1 MKKSRAVTVLV
12 VLLAV
17 LVAVSYYALTI
28 VRATTSNGDGG
39 LTLGLDLAGG
49 VSITYQAEGDPTDE
63 EMSDTIY
70 KLQKRIEDETGSTEV
85 SVYQV
90 GDDRIAVEIP
100 GVTDANAILEQL
112 GQPGTLSIQDTDG
125 NQILTGT
132 DIASAQ
138 AGTQQDSYGNTEY
151 VVQLTFTDE
160 AAQTFATY
168 TSEHIGDNLP
178 IYYDGEV
185 ISNPTIQSA
194 ITQGSCVIEGMS
206 SYEEAQNLAS
216 YIRIGS
222 LSIEL
227 TELQSNVVGA
237 QLGESAIQTSVLAA
251 GIGLLIIFI
260 FMIFS
265 YRAMG
270 AVASVALALYTGLVV
285 GAMKAFELTLTL
297 PGIAGVILSIGMAVD
312 ANVIIFARIKEETA
326 AGKSV
331 RNAIDIGFKKASS
344 AILDGNITTC
354 IAAIV
359 LIVMGSGTV
368 KGFAYTLLIGIVLS
382 MFTAMVIT
390 RLIMKAVYA
399 LGCKDLKFY
408 GVKKEHAPYKI
419 LQKRFLFLGIAAIAI
434 CSGFVSMGIHSS
446 NGNKALNYSLEFVGG
461 TSTQASFSE
470 DYSIDQIESD
480 IIPVVSEITGD
491 NNIQAQKVDGSTDIV
506 IKTRDLS
513 LDEREELA
521 QALEDNFGVDQ
532 STISTQSI
540 SATISSE
547 MRSNTIKA
555 ILVAVFCMLL
565 YIWLRFKDFRFGG
578 AAVLALLHDVLV
590 VLAFYAIARVSVST
604 TFIACMLTIVGYS
617 INATIVIFDRIREN
631 NHNIRSQEELR
642 DMVNTSITQT
652 LTRSIYTSFTTWVM
666 TLTMYVLGVASIR
679 EFALPLMVGIIC
691 GAFSSV
697 CITGALWF
705 IFKTRVGKCDLPK
718 VYVDKKA
725 AKAAAAPAESTA
737 EAGSA
742 AASET
747 GNAANKPK
755 KKRKKK
761 KGIH

>member
-1 MKKSRAVTVLV
+1 MKKNKAVAVLV

-17 LVAVSYYALTI
+17 LVAVSYYAVTI
-28 VRATTSNGDGG
+28 VKSTTANTDGG
-39 LTLGLDLAGG
+39 LSLGLDLAGG
-49 VSITYQAEGDPTDE
+49 VSITYQAEGNPTSE

-90 GDDRIAVEIP
+90 GDDRISVEIP
-100 GVTDANAILEQL
+100 GVTDANAILEKL

-125 NQILTGT
+125 NQILSGS
-132 DIASAQ
+132 DISSAQ

-160 AAQTFATY
+160 AAETFATY
-168 TSEHIGDNLP
+168 TSEHIGDQLP
-178 IYYDGEV
+178 IYYDGSV
-185 ISNPTIQSA
+185 ISSPTIQSA

-206 SYEEAQNLAS
+206 SYEDAENLAS

-227 TELQSNVVGA
+227 TELQSKVVGA
-237 QLGESAIQTSVLAA
+237 QLGGSAIETSVLAA
-251 GIGLLIIFI
+251 AIGLLIIFI
-260 FMIFS
+260 FMIYA
-265 YRAMG
+265 YRVPG
-270 AVASVALALYTGLVV
+270 LVASIALVLYTGLVV
-285 GAMKAFELTLTL
+285 SAMKAFELTLTL

-312 ANVIIFARIKEETA
+312 ANIIIFARIKEEIA

-344 AILDGNITTC
+344 AIIDGNVTTF
-354 IAAIV
+354 IAALV
-359 LIVMGSGTV
+359 LIIMGSGTV
-368 KGFAYTLLIGIVLS
+368 KGFAYTLMIGIILS
-382 MFTAMVIT
+382 MFTAMIIT
-390 RLIMKAVYA
+390 RLIMKSFYA
-399 LGCKDLKFY
+399 LGCKDVKFY
-408 GVKKEHAPYKI
+408 GVKKERAPYKI
-419 LQKRFLFLGIAAIAI
+419 LQKRIGFIALALVVI
-434 CSGFVSMGIHSS
+434 CSGFISMGVHAA
-446 NGNKALNYSLEFVGG
+446 NGQKTLNYSLEFVGG
-461 TSTQASFSE
+461 TSTQASFNE
-470 DYSIDQIESD
+470 DYTIEQIESD
-480 IIPVVSEITGD
+480 IVPVVSEVTGD
-491 NNIQAQKVDGSTDIV
+491 NNIQVQKVDNSNDIV

-521 QALEDNFGVDQ
+521 QKLEDSFGVDQ
-532 STISTQSI
+532 DSISTESI
-540 SATISSE
+540 SATVSSE
-547 MRSNTIKA
+547 MRSSTIKA
-555 ILVAVFCMLL
+555 ILVAVICMLL
-565 YIWLRFKDFRFGG
+565 YIWLRFKDLRFGG
-578 AAVLALLHDVLV
+578 SAVLALMHDVLV
-590 VLAFYAIARVSVST
+590 VLAFYAIARISVST

-631 NHNIRSQEELR
+631 NHGIRSQEELR

-666 TLTMYVLGVASIR
+666 TLTIYVLGVSAIR

-705 IFKTRVGKCDLPK
+705 IFKTRVGKNRLPLTYEEK
-718 VYVDKKA
+718 GPK
-725 AKAAAAPAESTA
+725 KAAAAATTETVDAEGNTVVV
-737 EAGSA
+737 A
-742 AASET
+742 AA
-747 GNAANKPK
+747 KPK